1 MKIEKILN
9 IVLVVV
15 IAISV
20 VLSITLFSNLTDDA
34 ATESWL
40 NVNLSWCYI
49 LVVLGGGIAVVA
61 SLIHVFSDKD
71 AAKQAGIVFL
81 FALVIFGVS
90 YLTASSKLPQFY
102 GVEKFIADGTLTS
115 NSSKWIDTILRAT
128 YILAGITVVMTI
140 FWSLKRVVK
149 S

>member
-1 MKIEKILN
+1 MKVEKVLN
-9 IVLVVV
+9 IVLIVI

-20 VLSITLFSNLTDDA
+20 ILTITLFSNLDDDA
-34 ATESWL
+34 AMSSWL
-40 NVNLSWCYI
+40 NLDLSWSYI
-49 LVVLGGGIAVVA
+49 LVILGGAIAVVA

-71 AAKQAGIVFL
+71 AAKRAGFVFL
-81 FALVIFGVS
+81 FALVIFGIS

-102 GVEKFIADGTLTS
+102 GVEKFVADGTLTA
-115 NSSKWIDTILRAT
+115 NSSKWIDTVLRAT
-128 YILAGITVVMTI
+128 YILSGLTVLVTI